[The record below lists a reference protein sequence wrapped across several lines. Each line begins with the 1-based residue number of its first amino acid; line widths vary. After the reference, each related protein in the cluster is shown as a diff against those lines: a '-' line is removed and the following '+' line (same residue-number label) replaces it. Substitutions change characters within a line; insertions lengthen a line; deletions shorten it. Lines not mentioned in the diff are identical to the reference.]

1 MSTRS
6 VHAQPKLPCA
16 RMSVR
21 AQLATLFADAGEEI
35 EVDRARAPRKHP
47 IGAEGQY
54 IAASWCIENFEWG
67 GSLVKLASV
76 FLSHASID
84 KDFVAEIGDEL
95 GRRGVAS
102 WLDRD
107 KVIAG
112 DDLLALFRRAIPY
125 QTVVA
130 VMLTERSAASDWVA
144 DELRAAFDSGASSR
158 VIPIC
163 EGNPLDIIRKHPFLS
178 SKLIHADGRR
188 VTEDYVDLSA
198 CPKGQKKSAF
208 AAEQI
213 ARAVYTRL
221 GTAAAAEISIGFD
234 QRGHGLRG
242 RGPIVP
248 TPIERLEAPV
258 LVFRPDGRDRKDSE
272 VLRDDEWEAMA
283 RDVLWA
289 LAEALGSRRDGQ
301 RSAYLFGD
309 AQLGLPF
316 LVGLRFFD
324 RKQRMRVFSR
334 NPEDDKVFSFD
345 FLRDTLPPGDPSRAK
360 EEIPLGSTQEIALY
374 IGKTTYAKTV
384 RDYVQRKLPGR
395 ALVSLHH
402 DEGMEPTEAIQL
414 IADVVETLKKWQTE
428 HDIHTAYLFVDLPVA
443 VMPLLG
449 AHLTN
454 VLNGGIHF
462 MEYRRDIQGV
472 RPAPKP
478 HEWYVELKMRNLS

>member
-1 MSTRS
+1 M
-6 VHAQPKLPCA
+6 
-16 RMSVR
+16 
-21 AQLATLFADAGEEI
+21 
-35 EVDRARAPRKHP
+35 
-47 IGAEGQY
+47 
-54 IAASWCIENFEWG
+54 
-67 GSLVKLASV
+67 KLASV

-107 KVIAG
+107 KVVVG
-112 DDLLALFRRAIPY
+112 DDLLARFRDAI
-125 QTVVA
+125 QDQSVVA
-130 VMLTERSAASDWVA
+130 VMLTEKSVASDWVA

-163 EGNPLDIIRKHPFLS
+163 EGNPLDLIRKHPFLS

-188 VTEDYVDLSA
+188 VTEAYVDLMT
-198 CPKGQKKSAF
+198 CPKDQKKSAF

-213 ARAVYTRL
+213 ARAVYAHL
-221 GTAAAAEISIGFD
+221 GTASAAEIAIGFD
-234 QRGHGLRG
+234 QRGHGLRS
-242 RGPIVP
+242 RGQIVP
-248 TPIERLEAPV
+248 TPIEMLKAPA
-258 LVFRPDGRDRKDSE
+258 LVFRPDGRSRTDSE

-283 RDVLWA
+283 RGVLWA
-289 LAEALGSRRDGQ
+289 LAEALGSRQGGQ

-345 FLRDTLPPGDPSRAK
+345 FLKDTLPPGDPSRAK
-360 EEIPLGSTQEIALY
+360 EEIPLGGAPEIALY

-384 RDYVQRKLPGR
+384 RDYVRRALRGR

-402 DEGMEPTEAIQL
+402 DEDMESTEAIQL

-454 VLNGGIHF
+454 VLNGGIRF
-462 MEYRRDIQGV
+462 MEYRRDIQDA
-472 RPAPKP
+472 RPTPKP
-478 HEWYVELKMRNLS
+478 EEWYVELKMRNLS